1 MDNRINE
8 FRRKIRLLRADMLE
22 VEDTIRDQITHDQ
35 DCTEASYRLLAM
47 RREMAALVRELT
59 LLGGVERLPTV
70 DERLKENLR
79 LVHRPRP
86 AKLPARHQVQKRHLA
101 ARG

>member
-1 MDNRINE
+1 MDNRVNE
-8 FRRKIRLLRADMLE
+8 FRRKIRLLRADMLL
-22 VEDTIRDQITHDQ
+22 VEDTIRDQITHDE
-35 DCTEASYRLLAM
+35 DCTEASYRVLAM

-59 LLGGVERLPTV
+59 VLGGVERLPTV

-79 LVHRPRP
+79 VALRPRLV
-86 AKLPARHQVQKRHLA
+86 KLPAKQKVQKRRLA